1 MQSRFN
7 VKFLDNVSEELGSIP
22 EKAREKILY
31 NVLKSTKVIDSE
43 LLKKLTINIWEFR
56 TLYSNTYYRLLA
68 FWDSPNSIIIICTLF
83 IKTSQKTPQH
93 EIQKAENLR
102 SQYFEEKNETGNP

>member
-7 VKFLDNVSEELGSIP
+7 VKFLDSVSEELGLIP

-43 LLKKLTINIWEFR
+43 LLKKLTSNIWEFR
-56 TLYSNTYYRLLA
+56 TFHSNTYYRLLA
-68 FWDSPNSIIIICTLF
+68 FWDGSESLIIICTIF
-83 IKTSQKTPQH
+83 IKTTQKTP
-93 EIQKAENLR
+93 
-102 SQYFEEKNETGNP
+102 